1 MVLFKASGKTYSRV
15 IAQQR
20 HAFPFGPAE
29 VRKDEFVLLS
39 KNREDCASTEAQIQY
54 VAKMGE
60 VREATADELERFF
73 PHVAAANRWGVLVR
87 LYWSRRLDRPFN
99 LPK

>member
-1 MVLFKASGKTYSRV
+1 
-15 IAQQR
+15 
-20 HAFPFGPAE
+20 
-29 VRKDEFVLLS
+29 
-39 KNREDCASTEAQIQY
+39 
-54 VAKMGE
+54 MGE